1 MSTTATRVGQVHAPD
16 PAPGASGG
24 RKPRRPA
31 RQSGLYRA
39 VWRWHFYAGL
49 FCIPII
55 VMLCL
60 TGTVYLLKPQIE
72 SLLYG
77 HLMHVTPAGQ
87 TVSYQSQLQTV
98 EAAYPGATI
107 SSVTPPMS
115 PSDATEFEIVRKGV
129 AKKLADFALDYS
141 VWVNPYTGR
150 ITGHRDNSKDPVNV
164 AVTLHGTLATQRFL
178 GSSKWGNRLIETVAS
193 WAILLLITGIFLW
206 WPRGSRRRSLKG
218 VLVPRLEQAKGSRT
232 RWRDVHAIT
241 GILFSFVALFFLVTG
256 LLWSQ
261 ISGSN
266 VHKLVDSTFGAA
278 SAAAPS
284 SVNVRKID
292 PSGPWATSTLPVPVS
307 HGEDTP
313 QAITAETGSLSWN
326 PPQLEPQD
334 GAPLDAIVVEAQKL
348 HFPPGYTITMPFGAT
363 GSYMIGNYPDI
374 ASHPEQPSSSERFA
388 FVDQYTAQP
397 LGGVT
402 HNQVGFFGRTMD
414 TAVALHEGREFGL
427 LNQILSLVA
436 VIAILVAVASSLVMW
451 RKRRPV
457 GLGAPRGVANRR
469 INLALLATALV
480 LSIAYPLLGASLV
493 VVLVFESFIVHRI
506 PRLAKALG
514 AA

>member
-1 MSTTATRVGQVHAPD
+1 MSSTATRVAQADAPD
-16 PAPGASGG
+16 PGPDASGR
-24 RKPRRPA
+24 RKPRRSA

-49 FCIPII
+49 FSIPII

-60 TGTVYLLKPQIE
+60 TGTIYLLKPQIE
-72 SLLYG
+72 GVLYG
-77 HLMHVTPAGQ
+77 HLMHVTPSGQ

-98 EAAYPGATI
+98 EAAYPNASI
-107 SSVTPPMS
+107 SSVTPPLS
-115 PSDATEFEIVRKGV
+115 ASGATEFEVVRKGV
-129 AKKLADFALDYS
+129 GKKLADFALDYS
-141 VWVNPYTGR
+141 VWVNPYTGG
-150 ITGHRDNSKDPVNV
+150 IIGHRDNSKDPVNV

-206 WPRGSRRRSLKG
+206 WPRGRKKSLKG
-218 VLVPRLEQAKGSRT
+218 VLVPRLAEAKGSRT

-241 GILFSFVALFFLVTG
+241 GILFSFVALFFLTTG

-266 VHKLVDSTFGAA
+266 VHKLVDSTFGTAFA
-278 SAAAPS
+278 SAPS
-284 SVNVRKID
+284 SVDVKKID
-292 PSGPWATSTLPVPVS
+292 PSGPWATSTLPVPLS
-307 HGEDTP
+307 HMEDTP
-313 QAITAETGSLSWN
+313 QALTAQVGSLSWN
-326 PPQLEPQD
+326 PKD
-334 GAPLDAIVVEAQKL
+334 GAPLDAVVAQAERL
-348 HFPPGYTITMPFGAT
+348 GFPPGFGITMPFDAT
-363 GSYMIGNYPDI
+363 GSYLIGNYPDI
-374 ASHPEQPSSSERFA
+374 DARPEQPSSSERFA

-414 TAVALHEGREFGL
+414 TAVAIHEGREFGVV
-427 LNQILSLVA
+427 NQILSLLA
-436 VIAILVAVASSLVMW
+436 VLAILVSVASSLVMW

-457 GLGAPRGVANRR
+457 GLGAPRSVTNRR
-469 INLALLATALV
+469 INLALLATALL
-480 LSIAYPLLGASLV
+480 LSVAYPLLGASLV
-493 VVLVFESFIVHRI
+493 VVLVFESFVVHRI
-506 PRLAKALG
+506 PRLARALG